1 MLVVSLSLAAVMRDL
16 SRSVWV
22 YKLSWVYKLCLGSQ
36 TYRVQRFSRKV
47 GGGDTT
53 QPIYIYIYI
62 QTVTDSIYTYH
73 PLPSMVFPP
82 SSAPSPGL
90 SATSVTGIEPVGG
103 TIFLTVL
110 VFGGCDLIATAT

>member
-47 GGGDTT
+47 GGGILRS
-53 QPIYIYIYI
+53 PYIYIYIYVYTKNAI
-62 QTVTDSIYTYH
+62 LATVPGSIH
-73 PLPSMVFPP
+73 IPQKPILAIKAPLNPKP
-82 SSAPSPGL
+82 
-90 SATSVTGIEPVGG
+90 
-103 TIFLTVL
+103 
-110 VFGGCDLIATAT
+110 